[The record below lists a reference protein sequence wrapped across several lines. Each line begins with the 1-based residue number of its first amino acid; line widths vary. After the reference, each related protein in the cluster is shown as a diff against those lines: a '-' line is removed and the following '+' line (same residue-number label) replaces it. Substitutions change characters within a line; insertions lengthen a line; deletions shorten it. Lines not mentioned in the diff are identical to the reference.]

1 MNGIAYLVNLLK
13 HDKVEIQKNACGAL
27 RNLCY
32 GKRNE
37 ENKVELKTQ
46 GGIPAL
52 IHLLR
57 RTPYEDVREAVT
69 TVLWNVSSSVH
80 LKGEI
85 LDEGLTVL
93 VKNIIIP
100 FSGWDADINRRLNPQ
115 GKFPPVFKNTTGI
128 LRFVFFFSC

>member
-1 MNGIAYLVNLLK
+1 MK
-13 HDKVEIQKNACGAL
+13 E
-27 RNLCY
+27 R
-32 GKRNE
+32 
-37 ENKVELKTQ
+37 

-57 RTPYEDVREAVT
+57 RTQYEDVREAVT
-69 TVLWNVSSSVH
+69 AVLWNASSSVH
-80 LKGEI
+80 LKGQI
-85 LDEGLTVL
+85 LDEGLNVL

-128 LRFVFFFSC
+128 LR

>member
-1 MNGIAYLVNLLK
+1 M
-13 HDKVEIQKNACGAL
+13 
-27 RNLCY
+27 
-32 GKRNE
+32 
-37 ENKVELKTQ
+37 ELKNR

-57 RTPYEDVREAVT
+57 RTQYEDIRESVT
-69 TVLWNVSSSVH
+69 AVLWNASSSVH
-80 LKGEI
+80 LKGQM

-100 FSGWDADINRRLNPQ
+100 FSGWDADVNRRLNPQ

-128 LRFVFFFSC
+128 LR

>member
-1 MNGIAYLVNLLK
+1 MKKCN
-13 HDKVEIQKNACGAL
+13 
-27 RNLCY
+27 
-32 GKRNE
+32 
-37 ENKVELKTQ
+37 
-46 GGIPAL
+46 GIPAL

-69 TVLWNVSSSVH
+69 AVLWNASSSPH
-80 LKGEI
+80 LKGQI
-85 LDEGLTVL
+85 LDEGLNVL

-128 LRFVFFFSC
+128 LR